1 MSVLFIKLGKGVR
14 LVIFILYM
22 IIIFSFRSN
31 LYLDIQFKDQ
41 GETFQM
47 GVGWSCSLTS
57 DIENIYFSI
66 SEVKK

>member
-14 LVIFILYM
+14 LLIFVRFIF
-22 IIIFSFRSN
+22 FSFRSN